1 MTKERRNVF
10 VVMAFGKMPRVG
22 RKLKVAEPQDGRENN
37 TGSGQNSSGFGN
49 FREKRVHGA
58 AAGRDLPKTID
69 RRGMFTVSWG
79 TGNVTSKAGELWAP
93 PRAIFNR
100 N

>member
-37 TGSGQNSSGFGN
+37 TGSGKIRPDLVIFGKKGSM
-49 FREKRVHGA
+49 EPPPAETYPKRSTVG
-58 AAGRDLPKTID
+58 GCLP
-69 RRGMFTVSWG
+69 
-79 TGNVTSKAGELWAP
+79 
-93 PRAIFNR
+93 
-100 N
+100 